1 MDLFR
6 KKSALSYIEEG
17 KAQDQT
23 TTLRK
28 SLGAMDLTI
37 LGVGAIVGTGIFV
50 LTGVA
55 AAEHAG
61 PGLVLSFVVAAI
73 ACVLAAL
80 CYSEFASSVPVSGS
94 AYAYSY
100 TAFGEMFAWILG
112 WDLALEYG
120 VAGAA
125 VASGWSGYLK
135 GLLDGFGIH
144 LPVAISGSFDM
155 SQGTYIDLPAVLII
169 LLICFMLTRG
179 IKETAR
185 FNTIMVVI
193 KITVI
198 LLFIG
203 VGVFYVKP
211 SNWSPFLPFGMT
223 GVFNGAAAV
232 FFAYIGFDA
241 LSTAAEEVKNPQRDL
256 PIGIISSLAICT
268 ILYIIVSLVIT
279 GIVPFE
285 LLNVTDPVAFALRF
299 INQNVVAGLISLGAI
314 AGMTTVLLV
323 LIYGQSRLIFAI
335 SRDGMLPKML
345 SIINVKT
352 QVPVISTW
360 ITGILIAILAG
371 LIPLDKLASLTS
383 IGTLFAFAVVSLGI
397 IVMRITNPDLARGF
411 RVPWVPFIPLL
422 SAGACIY
429 LMFNLSRETWLGFII
444 WLLIGLVIY
453 FFYGYRHSHLNKNK

>member
-6 KKSALSYIEEG
+6 KKSAESYIEEG
-17 KAQDQT
+17 LAGDQST
-23 TTLRK
+23 KLKKT
-28 SLGAMDLTI
+28 LGAMDLTI
-37 LGVGAIVGTGIFV
+37 LGVGAIIGTGIFV

-61 PGLVLSFVVAAI
+61 PGLVLSFIIAAI

-100 TAFGEMFAWILG
+100 TAFGEMIAWILG

-120 VAGAA
+120 VSGAA

-135 GLLDGFGIH
+135 GLLDGFGIQ
-144 LPVAISGSFDM
+144 LPTAISGAFNM
-155 SQGTYIDLPAVLII
+155 TEGTYIDLPAVVIV
-169 LLICFMLTRG
+169 LLITYMLTRG
-179 IKETAR
+179 IQETAR

-193 KITVI
+193 KIAVI
-198 LLFIG
+198 LLFVV

-211 SNWSPFLPFGMT
+211 SNWSPFLPYGMS

-256 PIGIISSLAICT
+256 PIGIISSLAVCT
-268 ILYIIVSLVIT
+268 VLYIVVALVIT
-279 GIVPFE
+279 GIVPFG

-299 INQNVVAGLISLGAI
+299 VNQNLVAGLVSVGAI

-323 LIYGQSRLIFAI
+323 LLYGQSRLLFAI
-335 SRDGMLPKML
+335 SRDGMLPKVL
-345 SIINVKT
+345 SNIHVKT
-352 QVPVISTW
+352 QVPVVGTW
-360 ITGILIAILAG
+360 VTGVLVALLAG
-371 LIPLDKLASLTS
+371 LMPLEKLASLTS

-397 IVMRITNPDLARGF
+397 IVMRITSPNLPRGF

-422 SAGACIY
+422 SAGACFY
-429 LMFNLSRETWLGFII
+429 LMLNIDKETWLGFLL
-444 WLLIGLVIY
+444 WLLIGIIIY
-453 FFYGYRHSHLNKNK
+453 FAYGYRHSKLNK

>member
-17 KAQDQT
+17 EATDQSNK
-23 TTLRK
+23 LSK

-50 LTGVA
+50 LTGVVA
-55 AAEHAG
+55 AVHAG
-61 PGLVLSFVVAAI
+61 PALILSFVIAAI

-100 TAFGEMFAWILG
+100 TTFGEMFAWILG

-144 LPVAISGSFDM
+144 LPTAVSGSFDM
-155 SQGTYIDLPAVLII
+155 AKGTYIDLPAVLII
-169 LLICFMLTRG
+169 LLISFMLSRG

-185 FNTIMVVI
+185 FNTIMVI
-193 KITVI
+193 LKIAVI

-203 VGVFYVKP
+203 VGIFYVKP
-211 SNWSPFLPFGMT
+211 ANWTPFLPFGMT

-268 ILYIIVSLVIT
+268 VLYIIVSLVIT

-285 LLNVTDPVAFALRF
+285 MLNVTDPVAFALRY
-299 INQNVVAGLISLGAI
+299 INQDFIAGLISLGAI

-323 LIYGQSRLIFAI
+323 LIYGQSRLLFAI
-335 SRDGMLPKML
+335 SRDGMLPKLL
-345 SIINVKT
+345 SSINPKT
-352 QVPVISTW
+352 QVPIISTW
-360 ITGILIAILAG
+360 ITAIIIALLAG
-371 LIPLDKLASLTS
+371 LVPLDKLASLTS

-397 IVMRITNPDLARGF
+397 IVLRVTSPDLPRGF

-429 LMFNLSRETWLGFII
+429 LMFGLSKETWQGFMI
-444 WLLIGLVIY
+444 WLVIGVVIY
-453 FFYGYRHSHLNKNK
+453 FSYGYKHSKLNKQK